1 MVILDLFRLA
11 KVAVS
16 MKNGNFLVVS
26 FGNNQAFFWAR
37 IWSKKLFQEINV
49 SFYSLPLAA
58 FERGI
63 FG

>member
-26 FGNNQAFFWAR
+26 FAIIQPYFRAR
-37 IWSKKLFQEINV
+37 VWIKKLF
-49 SFYSLPLAA
+49 
-58 FERGI
+58 
-63 FG
+63 